1 MRNTDLPHPCCC
13 RAGRNIISVIILTV
27 TDKTVLENQI
37 SKTVGKGNVIK
48 MKQKKTVDA
57 GKIAKPSIRKV
68 GTILGSSAMCVLA
81 IGTISVCGLISKNA
95 DESLVQ
101 EDTKAAVTTTTT
113 TEAERFNTYTTLD
126 TVAWRKASINEYEF
140 AEVQKTSATTS
151 AKTAETT
158 KKTEKVTEKKLNN
171 VVMYTTEIVKLRKSA
186 SSSAEAVATL
196 ALDDKVRATAELSS
210 GWYAVTYDNYSG
222 YIKKEYL
229 TKEIPE
235 SVKKAEK
242 AKETSK
248 TEKQTTAAT
257 TSKTTAA
264 TTSAPAKTTSKTA
277 TTTAPSGQ
285 TVNCTD
291 EEFDMLCYV
300 LQGEVGG
307 CSEASKIAVANVILN
322 RVKSSRFPNTIAGV
336 LTANNQ
342 FTAIS
347 GYYNNTTPPTQNT
360 IDCARRALNGEDNT
374 NGAIFYYAPRYC
386 GGSTAAWFESLQFCM
401 ELDGQRFFKY

>member
-27 TDKTVLENQI
+27 TDKTVLGNQI
-37 SKTVGKGNVIK
+37 PKAVGKGNVIK

-140 AEVQKTSATTS
+140 AEVQKTSATTA

-171 VVMYTTEIVKLRKSA
+171 VVMYTTEIVKLRKSPD
-186 SSSAEAVATL
+186 SNSEAVAIL

-210 GWYAVTYDNYSG
+210 GWYAVTYDDYSG
-222 YIKKEYL
+222 YIKKDYL
-229 TKEIPE
+229 TKEVPE

-242 AKETSK
+242 AKETTQTK
-248 TEKQTTAAT
+248 KQTTAAT
-257 TSKTTAA
+257 TTAAPVA
-264 TTSAPAKTTSKTA
+264 TTSKAAA
-277 TTTAPSGQ
+277 ASGQ
-285 TVNCTD
+285 TVSCTD
-291 EEFDMLCYV
+291 EEFNMLCYV

-307 CSEASKIAVANVILN
+307 CSDASKIAVANVILN
-322 RVKSSRFPNTIAGV
+322 RVKSPNFPNTISGV
-336 LTANNQ
+336 LTADNQ
-342 FTAIS
+342 FTAIY

-401 ELDGQRFFKY
+401 ELEGQRFFKY